1 MKWNKIIISLWLIG
15 ASLSACS
22 DSFLDEDHNP
32 NSLSPQTFWK
42 DQSDILKGLTG
53 TYGYLRSFAGWA
65 ASYERYFVIDNYRSD
80 EMVFRPDVSEWDN
93 IASFVNES
101 TNATTVTEW
110 TYLYKGINQANQCID
125 NIPLVPGDSQE
136 LDQIKRSAV
145 AEARF
150 LRAYF
155 YYRLYLNYGEKI
167 PIYTK
172 ELEQT
177 DEEFYP
183 DQAQPGELVKLIE
196 SELLAVQEDL
206 PEDYPAE
213 FKGRATKYAAAA
225 ILGRF
230 YMFRHEMS
238 KAEAQLSKL
247 IGHFELVDNYED
259 NFDGLHKNNA
269 ESVFEIQYSGDRSG
283 GRRAYNNIAEHLLSS
298 NAGGYEESYPSSWL
312 FNVLRNDKTVDGKY
326 SQRLYGTI
334 LFDDPLTTA
343 WYIKEGEHFSDYDS
357 PDKIYWKKF
366 SSWDPS
372 LSSEYWIS
380 AFNIPIVRYADVLLL
395 YAECLNDRGNSAE
408 AVQYINQVRRRANVP
423 ELPETMS
430 KDEVLKHL
438 QDVERPC
445 ELAFEGCRWYDL
457 LRWGI
462 VKQALTD
469 HGKRFAENFIETK
482 HTLFPIP
489 HDEFLMNPD
498 WEQNPNFSK

>member
-1 MKWNKIIISLWLIG
+1 MEVVSRIVMKK
-15 ASLSACS
+15 
-22 DSFLDEDHNP
+22 
-32 NSLSPQTFWK
+32 
-42 DQSDILKGLTG
+42 
-53 TYGYLRSFAGWA
+53 
-65 ASYERYFVIDNYRSD
+65 
-80 EMVFRPDVSEWDN
+80 VSE
-93 IASFVNES
+93 
-101 TNATTVTEW
+101 
-110 TYLYKGINQANQCID
+110 
-125 NIPLVPGDSQE
+125 
-136 LDQIKRSAV
+136 
-145 AEARF
+145 
-150 LRAYF
+150 
-155 YYRLYLNYGEKI
+155 
-167 PIYTK
+167 
-172 ELEQT
+172 
-177 DEEFYP
+177 
-183 DQAQPGELVKLIE
+183 VKPY
-196 SELLAVQEDL
+196 VRN
-206 PEDYPAE
+206 PR
-213 FKGRATKYAAAA
+213 K
-225 ILGRF
+225 
-230 YMFRHEMS
+230 
-238 KAEAQLSKL
+238 
-247 IGHFELVDNYED
+247 
-259 NFDGLHKNNA
+259 
-269 ESVFEIQYSGDRSG
+269 
-283 GRRAYNNIAEHLLSS
+283 
-298 NAGGYEESYPSSWL
+298 
-312 FNVLRNDKTVDGKY
+312 NDKTVDGKY

-423 ELPETMS
+423 ELSETMS